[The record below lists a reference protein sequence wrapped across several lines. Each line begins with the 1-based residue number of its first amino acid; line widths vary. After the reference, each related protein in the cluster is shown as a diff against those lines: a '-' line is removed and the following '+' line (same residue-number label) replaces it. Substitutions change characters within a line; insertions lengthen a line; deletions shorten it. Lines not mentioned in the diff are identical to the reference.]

1 MDPTRPTASTLDA
14 TGTREQQMTS
24 TDVHRDGGRRRAYIV
39 GCLVAAVAATVGGV
53 VLLTGGGNSPD
64 AAPTVPPAPVAS
76 RPTTAPPVSVQVK
89 PADIA
94 ASEATIRYREYL
106 RVRDEVSQGRYR
118 NTKLYDSVAISPER
132 TQLLIEAR
140 QFAGLYT
147 KGNVVVA
154 SLSVQSVKLSTDPR
168 VYPQVHLRACLDV
181 TGVAG
186 FNPDGTSAVSL
197 TRLPRIKSEV
207 VLWKVSAAQLGN
219 AKRTPGWYVTTIKQP
234 GQPC

>member
-1 MDPTRPTASTLDA
+1 MDPTRPTAPTLDA
-14 TGTREQQMTS
+14 TDNRERQMPS
-24 TDVHRDGGRRRAYIV
+24 TEARRGRRRAVVV
-39 GCLVAAVAATVGGV
+39 GCLVVALATTVGGV
-53 VLLTGGGNSPD
+53 VLLTGGGNTPD
-64 AAPTVPPAPVAS
+64 AAPAAPPAPAPS
-76 RPTTAPPVSVQVK
+76 RPTTAPPVNVPVK
-89 PADIA
+89 PADVA
-94 ASEATIRYREYL
+94 AAEATSRYREYL
-106 RVRDEVSQGRYR
+106 RVRDEVSHGRYK

-168 VYPQVHLRACLDV
+168 VYPQVHLLACLDGS
-181 TGVAG
+181 GVGG
-186 FNPDGTSAVSL
+186 FNPDGTSAVSR

-207 VLWKVSAAQLGN
+207 VLWKVSAAQLHDT
-219 AKRTPGWYVTTIKQP
+219 KRTPGWYVTTIKQP